1 MTITYRTTGAWG
13 VGTGF
18 DLPAA
23 TIDANFWDLHGR
35 VDILE
40 AWPTPAAIEEFIIDG
55 NQLTVVMDDA
65 TTFGP
70 YTLPTYVP
78 SAFVWEPGID
88 VVPGQMFSMN
98 ATIYTVIYPHT
109 TVDPFDPDESAGTDG
124 PYYQE
129 FITVDGVLPA
139 GGAEGMALVKSTSAD
154 YDVTWSF
161 AVIPAGGT
169 TGQHLGKVSDTDYD
183 VDWVDN
189 DLDGLSDVTISAAAE
204 GDVLQYVG
212 TDGWQNGPI
221 TVAADDVSFT
231 SSTDISATDVQAA
244 IEEVY
249 AASDPAALALKA
261 NIASPTLTGTPAAP
275 TAAADTNTTQ
285 IATTAYVQAELADRA
300 RLDLEDQTLT
310 GGARVTSKSLGTVT
324 TGTTTPDPGD
334 RPMQHYTNGGAH
346 TLAPGANPGS
356 YFLDIT
362 NNGSAG
368 VITTS
373 GWTKVSGDS
382 FTTTNGHLFRCSCS
396 IGNAGSL
403 LNVQAMQ

>member
-1 MTITYRTTGAWG
+1 
-13 VGTGF
+13 V
-18 DLPAA
+18 
-23 TIDANFWDLHGR
+23 HGR
-35 VDILE
+35 VEILE
-40 AWPTPAAIEEFIIDG
+40 AWPTPAAIVEFQIDG

-70 YTLPTYVP
+70 YTLPVYVP
-78 SAFVWEPGID
+78 SAFIWAPGMD

-98 ATIYTVIYPHT
+98 ATIYTVINPHT
-109 TVDPFDPDESAGTDG
+109 TVDPFDPGETSTDG
-124 PYYQE
+124 DYYQE

-139 GGAEGMALVKSTSAD
+139 GGDVGMALIKSTSAD
-154 YDVTWSF
+154 YEVTW
-161 AVIPAGGT
+161 ADVGVPAEGT
-169 TGQHLGKVSDTDYD
+169 TGQHLAKVSDTDYD

-189 DLDGLSDVTISAAAE
+189 DLDGLSDVTISAPAD

-221 TVAADDVSFT
+221 TVAASDVDFT

-244 IEEVY
+244 IEEL
-249 AASDPAALALKA
+249 AGDIGNPA
-261 NIASPTLTGTPAAP
+261 
-275 TAAADTNTTQ
+275 Q
-285 IATTAYVQAELADRA
+285 
-300 RLDLEDQTLT
+300 LDVEDQVLT
-310 GGARVTSKSLGTVT
+310 GGARVTSKSLGTQT
-324 TGTTTPDPGD
+324 TGTLTLDPGD

-346 TLAPGANPGS
+346 TLAPGSNTGS
-356 YFLDIT
+356 LFLDIT

-368 VITTS
+368 TITTS

-382 FTTTNGHLFRCSCS
+382 FTTTNGHKFRCSCS